1 MHGIT
6 KQAIE
11 FEVYILTSFCWE
23 ISAKIKQGMKR

>member
-1 MHGIT
+1 MDGLT

-11 FEVYILTSFCWE
+11 FEIYILTSFCWE